1 MSARPSHGRVAQK
14 NGRTEERNIG
24 PGLGDAPDMTETAWA
39 DPREQIAYSVLRPD
53 GRLAGRSFASR
64 EEAEAWARPD
74 EGEQVVAF
82 NLVCDCDM

>member
-1 MSARPSHGRVAQK
+1 
-14 NGRTEERNIG
+14 
-24 PGLGDAPDMTETAWA
+24 MTEATWV

-53 GRLAGRSFASR
+53 GRLGRSFASR